1 MKVSFSLLLFLSCC
15 ITFSQNFLST
25 EAINNADTKS
35 KIFKTYPLFS
45 SSSQKLN
52 SSVIEIAT
60 DIQPISVNQST
71 LAAIQEEKPEF
82 IQFDIIHNH
91 EILSVK
97 MQRHQVVSDD
107 FRVRNQNDEILNY
120 TPGLYYRGKVNG
132 KQESMVVFSFFE
144 KSLNGM
150 ISEPHQGNRIV
161 AQLKNKDQYIIYN
174 DAKMTVKND
183 FTCDVDRIEQPRNLI
198 PQSEFDD
205 NSSLTE
211 NCVRVFYELT
221 NDIYVDNSSSVD
233 ETINWITSV
242 HNIVAVLYSDSD
254 ITTVLSDV
262 LIWQEQDPYTG
273 SNLDKLVNFRE
284 NRIAFNGDLGHLLDL
299 PITGGVAYL
308 NSLCSEVNYA
318 FSGLSLNYQELPTYS
333 WTIMVVAHEMG
344 HSLGSPHTHA
354 CFWNGD
360 SSAIDS
366 CGPNN
371 GFSEG
376 CDDGEIPDE
385 GGTIMSYCHLDATGI
400 NLGLGFHPQVRQQMI
415 NTVEGSSCLG
425 SDCINSCMRTVAG
438 ITVDQLDNDTFIVDI
453 EDVASNSWFYS
464 VNKIDEQRSFEI
476 TDTSSFEVNEA
487 IEPNTYYEVIAI
499 NICSNG
505 DTGNFFRKIY
515 LTDDNWCDDKIFT
528 DAGGENSNYF
538 NFLEYSKTFY
548 PNTTDGK
555 IKFTINDF
563 DLENGNDF
571 LTLFDGETT
580 ESPVFEDGE
589 LTGDNLVRTEFEAT
603 NSAGA
608 ITVLFTSNESIT
620 SDGWSILVSC
630 ETLSNQD
637 FSDKDISIYPNPFE
651 DNLIIK
657 SSLNLDKLVVNDM
670 TGRQVY
676 TQNITS
682 NTKTTLDLSQL
693 NSGIYFVTLSK
704 NGSKFIKRII
714 KK

>member
-1 MKVSFSLLLFLSCC
+1 
-15 ITFSQNFLST
+15 
-25 EAINNADTKS
+25 
-35 KIFKTYPLFS
+35 
-45 SSSQKLN
+45 
-52 SSVIEIAT
+52 
-60 DIQPISVNQST
+60 
-71 LAAIQEEKPEF
+71 
-82 IQFDIIHNH
+82 
-91 EILSVK
+91 
-97 MQRHQVVSDD
+97 
-107 FRVRNQNDEILNY
+107 
-120 TPGLYYRGKVNG
+120 
-132 KQESMVVFSFFE
+132 
-144 KSLNGM
+144 
-150 ISEPHQGNRIV
+150 
-161 AQLKNKDQYIIYN
+161 
-174 DAKMTVKND
+174 
-183 FTCDVDRIEQPRNLI
+183 
-198 PQSEFDD
+198 
-205 NSSLTE
+205 
-211 NCVRVFYELT
+211 
-221 NDIYVDNSSSVD
+221 
-233 ETINWITSV
+233 
-242 HNIVAVLYSDSD
+242 
-254 ITTVLSDV
+254 
-262 LIWQEQDPYTG
+262 
-273 SNLDKLVNFRE
+273 
-284 NRIAFNGDLGHLLDL
+284 
-299 PITGGVAYL
+299 
-308 NSLCSEVNYA
+308 
-318 FSGLSLNYQELPTYS
+318 
-333 WTIMVVAHEMG
+333 
-344 HSLGSPHTHA
+344 
-354 CFWNGD
+354 
-360 SSAIDS
+360 
-366 CGPNN
+366 
-371 GFSEG
+371 
-376 CDDGEIPDE
+376 
-385 GGTIMSYCHLDATGI
+385 
-400 NLGLGFHPQVRQQMI
+400 
-415 NTVEGSSCLG
+415 
-425 SDCINSCMRTVAG
+425 MRTVAG

-630 ETLSNQD
+630 ETLSNQE
-637 FSDKDISIYPNPFE
+637 FSEKDISIYPNPFE

>member
-1 MKVSFSLLLFLSCC
+1 
-15 ITFSQNFLST
+15 
-25 EAINNADTKS
+25 
-35 KIFKTYPLFS
+35 
-45 SSSQKLN
+45 
-52 SSVIEIAT
+52 
-60 DIQPISVNQST
+60 
-71 LAAIQEEKPEF
+71 
-82 IQFDIIHNH
+82 
-91 EILSVK
+91 
-97 MQRHQVVSDD
+97 
-107 FRVRNQNDEILNY
+107 
-120 TPGLYYRGKVNG
+120 
-132 KQESMVVFSFFE
+132 
-144 KSLNGM
+144 
-150 ISEPHQGNRIV
+150 
-161 AQLKNKDQYIIYN
+161 
-174 DAKMTVKND
+174 
-183 FTCDVDRIEQPRNLI
+183 
-198 PQSEFDD
+198 
-205 NSSLTE
+205 
-211 NCVRVFYELT
+211 
-221 NDIYVDNSSSVD
+221 
-233 ETINWITSV
+233 
-242 HNIVAVLYSDSD
+242 
-254 ITTVLSDV
+254 V

-630 ETLSNQD
+630 ETLSNQE
-637 FSDKDISIYPNPFE
+637 FSEKDISIYPNPFE